1 MNGEMG
7 TVNICEGPLAIL
19 CLPQAYAISIL
30 QYSLRLRDNPES
42 QWVNSS

>member
-7 TVNICEGPLAIL
+7 TVDICEGPVANM
-19 CLPQAYAISIL
+19 CLPQAYPISIL

-42 QWVNSS
+42 QWVNYS